1 MWNWDQSSFSK
12 LCLRGWK
19 DKLHTGRKY
28 SWSIYLTKDSYLEYT
43 KNFQNPTVKNQIVQL
58 ESGQKDMKKYF
69 TKIFYSYFN
78 KIRMASNENI
88 TKNVY

>member
-1 MWNWDQSSFSK
+1 MGENTLQIIQ
-12 LCLRGWK
+12 L
-19 DKLHTGRKY
+19 
-28 SWSIYLTKDSYLEYT
+28 IKDSYLEYT

>member
-1 MWNWDQSSFSK
+1 
-12 LCLRGWK
+12 
-19 DKLHTGRKY
+19 
-28 SWSIYLTKDSYLEYT
+28 
-43 KNFQNPTVKNQIVQL
+43 
-58 ESGQKDMKKYF
+58 MKKYF